1 MHLGCCPHVTSLG
14 KAVKLFVY
22 LFPPWP
28 VDFFGTQ
35 AESHFS
41 MSVTHSV
48 VSEHSG
54 HPLFGESSLPEAVAS
69 VPKMAFD
76 PPQVHTTTHKLA
88 SFPRLSP
95 SLRCQ
100 GTSIALSSLEPA
112 LWVFQG
118 FGSCVCYGH
127 ITQLG
132 TKIQASCAGWP
143 SLFPEAA
150 EQKRCRAPQPAH
162 HSHFSCIFLLLVCSS
177 FKALLFLVHQ
187 CSQDPQ

>member
-1 MHLGCCPHVTSLG
+1 M
-14 KAVKLFVY
+14 
-22 LFPPWP
+22 
-28 VDFFGTQ
+28 DFFGTQ

-41 MSVTHSV
+41 MSMTHSV

-95 SLRCQ
+95 SLRCK

-132 TKIQASCAGWP
+132 TKIQASCVQAGPASFRRLQSRSGAVPHSRRTTRISRASSCFW
-143 SLFPEAA
+143 SVAA
-150 EQKRCRAPQPAH
+150 SRRC
-162 HSHFSCIFLLLVCSS
+162 FF
-177 FKALLFLVHQ
+177 
-187 CSQDPQ
+187 